1 MENTIIQEAI
11 ANIASTSEALEK
23 YCNNPK
29 NYNSYGSQLLEQMSY
44 ELYKQ
49 ANQLKEFQSQYGF

>member
-1 MENTIIQEAI
+1 MENNIIQEAI

-49 ANQLKEFQSQYGF
+49 ANQLREFQDNYGF